1 MQRAISLSLYTRTN
15 IHMAGTRINLRNY
28 ERVSK
33 NMLETEPYN
42 KTKVIAGQRESKFES
57 QVDILCSRS

>member
-1 MQRAISLSLYTRTN
+1 
-15 IHMAGTRINLRNY
+15 MAGTRINLRNY

-42 KTKVIAGQRESKFES
+42 KTKVIAGQREFKFES
-57 QVDILCSRS
+57 